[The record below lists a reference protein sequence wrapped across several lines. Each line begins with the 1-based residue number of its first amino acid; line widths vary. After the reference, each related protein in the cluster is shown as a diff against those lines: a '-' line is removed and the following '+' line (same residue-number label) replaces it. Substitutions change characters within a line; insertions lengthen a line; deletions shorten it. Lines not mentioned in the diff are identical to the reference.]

1 MRNLIQKMVYN
12 KYILNAANA
21 RALFK
26 HFYKDFFQVLNELLT
41 DIM

>member
-1 MRNLIQKMVYN
+1 MRNLIQEMVYS

-21 RALFK
+21 QNLFK
-26 HFYKDFFQVLNELLT
+26 NFYKDFIEVLNELLT